1 MSQTDENGVSL
12 GEISEAEILARVF
25 PRLPTSDS
33 ELLGPGDDAA
43 VIAAPDGRYVVTTDM
58 MVEGPDF
65 RRDWSTPFEIGFKA
79 AAINL
84 ADVAAM
90 GARPT
95 ALVVALG
102 ARSSTPVT
110 VLEQIADGLRAACEQ
125 LAPGCGVVGGDLSSA
140 PALVL
145 SIAAHGDLAGHDP
158 ITRSGAQPGDV
169 VAVAGQLGLAGL
181 GLGLLFEHG
190 AGARDFA
197 PIAVSAQCAPRPP
210 IELGVRAA
218 TAGAH
223 AAMDVSDGLA
233 LDASR
238 LARASNVR
246 INLSREALAEFVD
259 PLRAARGSA
268 TKTDSEL
275 FAYVLYSGESHAILA
290 SFSREAVPEGF
301 TPIGSVATPE
311 GEAIVTLDGEV
322 IDPRGWHPFAY

>member
-1 MSQTDENGVSL
+1 MSL

-25 PRLPTSDS
+25 PRLPSS
-33 ELLGPGDDAA
+33 ANELLGPGDDAA
-43 VIAAPDGRYVVTTDM
+43 VISAPDGRYVVTTDM

-65 RRDWSTPFEIGFKA
+65 RLDWSTPFEIGFKA

-102 ARSSTPVT
+102 APSSTPVA
-110 VLEQIADGLRAACEQ
+110 VLEHIADGLRAACEQ

-169 VAVAGQLGLAGL
+169 VAVAGELGLAGL
-181 GLGLLFEHG
+181 GLDLFFEHG
-190 AGARDFA
+190 SAAREMA
-197 PIAVSAQCAPRPP
+197 PNAVSAQCAPRPP
-210 IELGVRAA
+210 IELGTRAA
-218 TAGAH
+218 VAGAH
-223 AAMDVSDGLA
+223 SAMDVSDGLA

-238 LARASNVR
+238 LARASNVQ
-246 INLSREALAEFVD
+246 IDFSCAELTTFVA
-259 PLRAARGSA
+259 PLRAALGTA
-268 TKTDSEL
+268 VKTDSEL
-275 FAYVLYSGESHAILA
+275 FDYLLYSGESHAILA
-290 SFSREAVPEGF
+290 SFAPDAVPTGF
-301 TPIGSVATPE
+301 TSIGLVATPE
-311 GEAIVTLDGEV
+311 GEAVVTLDGEV
-322 IDPRGWHPFAY
+322 IDPRGWHPFQST